1 MFREG
6 ALELEAVGGQ
16 VCTDA
21 SDSSDSVTEGVE
33 CCLFNGFSAAEAL
46 VAAFRFG
53 PLGGSAITMDVGG
66 ISIGTAKSLVTSAA
80 GSGGVVITVPFWF
93 CGHLYSKSSSYV

>member
-16 VCTDA
+16 ICTDA

-33 CCLFNGFSAAEAL
+33 RCLFNGFSAAEAL
-46 VAAFRFG
+46 VAAFCFG
-53 PLGGSAITMDVGG
+53 LLGAPRLQWMSTASPL
-66 ISIGTAKSLVTSAA
+66 AKRNHLLLLLVALA
-80 GSGGVVITVPFWF
+80 V
-93 CGHLYSKSSSYV
+93 LL